1 MSTDAQSHRECKGG
15 LCNPTLLI
23 TSGKCISH
31 THYTLQWNPISAENY
46 ALTSLFA
53 HISTH
58 KNHNQIWVSFSFG
71 YTNQLNGGRV
81 ALVMAVAMEMAAV
94 AVVAATPIKANTW
107 IFYSHYVIILN
118 QFSPINQC
126 GHILASEI
134 RSVQWR
140 VADMPNYIKWLG

>member
-1 MSTDAQSHRECKGG
+1 MLSRTENAKEGCAIQLHSSLRA
-15 LCNPTLLI
+15 NAFPI
-23 TSGKCISH
+23 H
-31 THYTLQWNPISAENY
+31 TALQWNSISAEYY

-58 KNHNQIWVSFSFG
+58 KNHNRIWVSFSFG

-81 ALVMAVAMEMAAV
+81 ALVMAMEMEMAAVAV

-134 RSVQWR
+134 RSVRWR